1 MIGKKKLIEA
11 LESIGFVN
19 AVTIFQ
25 QGKFPVNKAYPD
37 EFVTFQVT
45 TEDGNF
51 YNDNPLFTTW
61 NITVNYFSISNRQ
74 LEARIAEV
82 RNTLKAH
89 KFVPQ
94 GKGEDAISDEQ
105 SHTGWRMTFIYKD
118 YDKE

>member
-1 MIGKKKLIEA
+1 MTGKKKLIEA

-19 AVTIFQ
+19 AVTIFR
-25 QGKFPVNKAYPD
+25 QGTFPKNKTYPD

-61 NITVNYFSISNRQ
+61 NITVNYFSNSIRQ
-74 LEARIAEV
+74 LESRVAEI
-82 RNTLKAH
+82 RNTLKTYG
-89 KFVPQ
+89 FIPQ
-94 GKGEDAISDEQ
+94 GKGEDAMSDEQ
-105 SHTGWRMTFIYKD
+105 SHTGWRMTFTFKD